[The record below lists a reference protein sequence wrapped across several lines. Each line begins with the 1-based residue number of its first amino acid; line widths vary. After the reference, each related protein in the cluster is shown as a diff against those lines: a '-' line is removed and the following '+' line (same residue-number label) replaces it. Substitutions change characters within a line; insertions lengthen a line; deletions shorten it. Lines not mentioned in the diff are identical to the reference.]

1 MAPLIQFFDSTLAHH
16 ICHLFLVHWLN
27 FLTILALESTHLEL
41 IATFITVLAL
51 DIKLR
56 IVGKWVSMWV
66 NVGTSR
72 TIVKFLFGVL
82 FFKQG
87 IRLQKEKK
95 AVIGNG
101 TSYEFDVNLFSA

>member
-1 MAPLIQFFDSTLAHH
+1 MAPLIPFFDSTLAHH
-16 ICHLFLVHWLN
+16 ICHLLLIHWLN

-51 DIKLR
+51 DIELR
-56 IVGKWVSMWV
+56 IVGKWV

-82 FFKQG
+82 IFKLVL
-87 IRLQKEKK
+87 IFSF
-95 AVIGNG
+95 N
-101 TSYEFDVNLFSA
+101 FDFLF